1 MVEAADDICYEI
13 MDIEDSHKLKILSF
27 EETANLLL
35 GFFDEETQQKI
46 RQRILDEG
54 LTDENE
60 QVVYMRAC
68 VIGKLENECVNVFLN
83 HEEEILGGTFE
94 GCLIEHIAEPQRQ
107 AFGLQDHGYADGGIH
122 RCRRESIPLLLQATP
137 EKGKQP
143 VRHRERESGGAN
155 HGDIGLHQWH
165 DGYLCARHLSENQRN
180 KSADSIET
188 KQAYGL

>member
-27 EETANLLL
+27 EETVNLLL

-68 VIGKLENECVNVFLN
+68 VIGKLENECVNVF
-83 HEEEILGGTFE
+83 
-94 GCLIEHIAEPQRQ
+94 
-107 AFGLQDHGYADGGIH
+107 
-122 RCRRESIPLLLQATP
+122 
-137 EKGKQP
+137 
-143 VRHRERESGGAN
+143 
-155 HGDIGLHQWH
+155 
-165 DGYLCARHLSENQRN
+165 
-180 KSADSIET
+180 
-188 KQAYGL
+188 

>member
-1 MVEAADDICYEI
+1 MGILRKSKPGEPLEYARHPLVYMVEAADDICYEI

-27 EETANLLL
+27 EETADLLL

-83 HEEEILGGTFE
+83 HEEEILAGTSRDVSSN
-94 GCLIEHIAEPQRQ
+94 ISPNISAKPIRNV
-107 AFGLQDHGYADGGIH
+107 
-122 RCRRESIPLLLQATP
+122 RRFPARKSMP
-137 EKGKQP
+137 
-143 VRHRERESGGAN
+143 AN
-155 HGDIGLHQWH
+155 RFSTSNFRVTRSWLP
-165 DGYLCARHLSENQRN
+165 
-180 KSADSIET
+180 
-188 KQAYGL
+188 